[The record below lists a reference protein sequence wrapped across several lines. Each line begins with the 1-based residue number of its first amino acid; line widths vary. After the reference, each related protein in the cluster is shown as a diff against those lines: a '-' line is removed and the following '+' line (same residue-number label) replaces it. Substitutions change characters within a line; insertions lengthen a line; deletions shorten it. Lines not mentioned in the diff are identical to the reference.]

1 MQDEF
6 GILPVPMFSE
16 SQDNYCSATSVHTS
30 SALMIPN
37 TIKADDDLGIIIQA
51 LAELSEEQLTPEYY
65 DKQLIF
71 RDFKDVQSAD
81 MLDIVFQNRHYDL
94 GAVFGDSWNSVDTLY
109 AVMDTN
115 IISRFEKIEDTVS
128 ALINKTVEDINKA
141 KS

>member
-1 MQDEF
+1 
-6 GILPVPMFSE
+6 MFSE

-65 DKQLIF
+65 DKQLKF